1 MKRSLLPLDQEPL
14 ERCACLSCIL
24 DVTLLKIH
32 GNQDGSVQ
40 PVSVKEG
47 EKVLLPPFGG
57 NVVKVGDKEMMLYRD
72 SEILAKLM

>member
-1 MKRSLLPLDQEPL
+1 MRYGIK
-14 ERCACLSCIL
+14 
-24 DVTLLKIH
+24 
-32 GNQDGSVQ
+32 DGALR

-72 SEILAKLM
+72 SEILAKLL